1 MVAEKLE
8 SLRRCVARIE
18 ARRKASVEALQEDVD
33 AQDIITLNLT
43 RAVQLC
49 SDIAVHALL
58 SGQARPPAT
67 MGESFTHLAAEG
79 WLSHELA
86 GRLRAAVGFRN
97 LAVHAYDDLDWS
109 IVHRL
114 TTEGVNDLRAFA
126 AAIARRL
133 E

>member
-18 ARRKASVEALQEDVD
+18 ARRKASVEALQGDVD
-33 AQDIITLNLT
+33 
-43 RAVQLC
+43 
-49 SDIAVHALL
+49 
-58 SGQARPPAT
+58 
-67 MGESFTHLAAEG
+67 AEG

-86 GRLRAAVGFRN
+86 GRLRAAVGFRK

-133 E
+133 A